1 MRALWLV
8 LLALAAVPLAGCES
22 ISAMWSA
29 ALWIPGL
36 FLVVMIWL
44 AAFIAIRVRG
54 G

>member
-8 LLALAAVPLAGCES
+8 LLALAVPLAGCES
-22 ISAMWSA
+22 IGAMWSA

-36 FLVVMIWL
+36 FLVVL
-44 AAFIAIRVRG
+44 ASGTALAGAIRVRG

>member
-8 LLALAAVPLAGCES
+8 LLALAALPLAGCES
-22 ISAMWSA
+22 IGAVWSA

-36 FLVVMIWL
+36 FLVLIIWI
-44 AAFIAIRVRG
+44 AAVIAKRVRG

>member
-1 MRALWLV
+1 MRALWLI

-22 ISAMWSA
+22 IGAIWSA

-36 FLVVMIWL
+36 FLVVIIWL
-44 AAFIAIRVRG
+44 AAFLAIRARG

>member
-8 LLALAAVPLAGCES
+8 LLAMAALPLAGCES
-22 ISAMWSA
+22 IGAIWSA

-36 FLVVMIWL
+36 FLVLIIWI
-44 AAFIAIRVRG
+44 AAVIANRVRG

>member
-22 ISAMWSA
+22 IGAIWSA

-36 FLVVMIWL
+36 FLVVLIWL
-44 AAFIAIRVRG
+44 AAYIAIKVRG

>member
-8 LLALAAVPLAGCES
+8 LLALSVVLVAGCES
-22 ISAMWSA
+22 FGAIWSA

-36 FLVVMIWL
+36 FLVLIIWI
-44 AAFIAIRVRG
+44 AAVIVKRVRG